1 MIKRKIKTRLVGKDE
16 LFRVI
21 ALGESTQKP
30 ILLVGVPGVAK
41 TQSLIDYAAAMYN
54 YDKDATRENCFIL
67 ELDEGTKSSEIK
79 GRVNMESL
87 LVDKKYKIDA
97 PVADAG
103 YVLINEVDKGSSAVR
118 NTMLSVMRERA
129 LFLGSEI
136 RQCNWKLFAG
146 SCNIINKDEEDAP
159 FWDRFLIKYTVDR
172 VKLMDIASKVWLN
185 KRFEIEINI
194 PERSDLDS
202 ETLNGNMM
210 KIFLKCVY
218 KHVSDRTA
226 VAIPELVKGIKLIW
240 NYSDAEAIMKC
251 CEFVCPEMHNDLSGK
266 LEDPAIASIKTKIKN
281 ISAIDDQDLLI
292 QNLNAIENDISQ
304 LEINPLY
311 EKESKQLTLMLKD
324 TMSKAANCQQL
335 VEDLTN
341 KVGSN
346 A

>member
-1 MIKRKIKTRLVGKDE
+1 MISRKIKTRLVGKDE
-16 LFRVI
+16 LFKVI

-185 KRFEIEINI
+185 KRMEVAINI
-194 PERSDLDS
+194 PERSDLDAES
-202 ETLNGNMM
+202 INGNMM
-210 KIFLKCVY
+210 KIFLKCIY

-226 VAIPELVKGIKLIW
+226 VAVPELVKGIKMIW
-240 NYSDAEAIMKC
+240 GYSDAEAIMKC
-251 CEFVCPEMHNDLSGK
+251 CEFVCPEVHNDLSGK
-266 LEDPAIASIKTKIKN
+266 LEDPAIASIKSKIKN
-281 ISAIDDQDLLI
+281 ISTIADQDLLI
-292 QNLNAIENDISQ
+292 QNLNNVENDISQ
-304 LEINPLY
+304 LSQNPLY
-311 EKESKQLTLMLKD
+311 SNECKQLTAMLKD
-324 TMSKAANCQQL
+324 TMSKAENCQQL
-335 VEDLTN
+335 VENLTN
-341 KVGSN
+341 KMG
-346 A
+346 

>member
-1 MIKRKIKTRLVGKDE
+1 MINRKIKTRLVGKDE
-16 LFRVI
+16 LFKVI

-54 YDKDATRENCFIL
+54 YDKQQTRENCFIL

-87 LVDKKYKIDA
+87 LVDKQYKIDA

-129 LFLGSEI
+129 LFLGGEI
-136 RQCNWKLFAG
+136 RQCKWKLFAG

-172 VKLMDIASKVWLN
+172 VKLMDIAGKVWLN
-185 KRFEIEINI
+185 KKLEISIKI
-194 PERSDLDS
+194 PERADLDA

-218 KHVSDRTA
+218 KDISDRTA
-226 VAIPELVKGIKLIW
+226 VAIPEIVKGIKLIW

-266 LEDPAIASIKTKIKN
+266 LEDPAIAAIKTKIKN
-281 ISAIDDQDLLI
+281 VPSINDDDLLI
-292 QNLNAIENDISQ
+292 QNLNSIENDVSQ
-304 LEINPLY
+304 LKLNPLY
-311 EKESKQLTLMLKD
+311 EKECDALTHMLKD
-324 TMSKAANCQQL
+324 TMSKSDNCQNL
-335 VEDLTN
+335 VDNLQDRIN
-341 KVGSN
+341 KN
-346 A
+346 